1 MASDQSNSRFSPGA
15 AFPENAIDGTN
26 QNIEPLVTPDQLRVR
41 YLFGIDLVTRY
52 KDPLTGKPHVMT
64 DPMIKDIIEGAITTA
79 EQDLKIDIFPVK
91 RREKQ
96 AFDIQLYNQFGYFQ
110 LSHRPCTSVDKL
122 SVTPSNGLDVYVVP
136 NDWVEGAYLTR
147 GQVNIIPL
155 TVAFVQGT
163 YIPQQ
168 SSGGA
173 AFLQILGNRA
183 WIPAWWQIEY
193 TSGFP
198 DGQLPRPVND
208 YIGCLAAQEILSMMA
223 ATYARATGYSQ
234 GLDGI
239 SQSISTPGPQIYKQ
253 RIEEL
258 EAKRKRLL
266 GKIKALFGFKIFS
279 GTL

>member
-1 MASDQSNSRFSPGA
+1 MAFDPSNSRFSTGA
-15 AFPENAIDGTN
+15 AAPENAIDAAR
-26 QNIEPLVTPDQLRVR
+26 QDLEPLITPEQLKFRH
-41 YLFGIDLVTRY
+41 LFGIPLVSAI
-52 KDPLTGKPHVMT
+52 KDPFTGKPQVFT
-64 DPMIKDIIEGAITTA
+64 DEQIKDIIEGAVSQA
-79 EQDLKIDIFPVK
+79 EQDTKIDIFPVR

-96 AFDIQLYNQFGYFQ
+96 PFDINLYNTFGYFQ
-110 LSHRPCTSVDKL
+110 LDHRPCTSVDKL

-147 GQVNIIPL
+147 GQVNIVPL

-198 DGQLPRPVND
+198 DGQLPRTVNE
-208 YIGCLAAQEILSMMA
+208 YIGVVAAMEVLSMLA
-223 ATYARATGYSQ
+223 ATYARVTSHSLGIDAYSQ
-234 GLDGI
+234 SVG
-239 SQSISTPGPQIYKQ
+239 TPGPQLFKT
-253 RIEEL
+253 RMDEL
-258 EAKRKRLL
+258 EAKRTRLL
-266 GKIKALFGFKIFS
+266 KKLKANYGFKIFS

>member
-1 MASDQSNSRFSPGA
+1 MSFDPKNSRFGPGA
-15 AFPENAIDGTN
+15 VAPENAIDAVR
-26 QNIEPLVTPDQLRVR
+26 QDMEPLVTPEQLKYRH
-41 YLFGIDLVTRY
+41 LFGISLVSAV
-52 KDPLTGKPHVMT
+52 KDPLTGKAQVFT
-64 DPMIKDIIEGAITTA
+64 DEQIKDIIEGAVSQA
-79 EQDLKIDIFPVK
+79 EQDLKIDIFPVQ

-110 LSHRPCTSVDKL
+110 LEHRPCTSVNKL

-136 NDWVEGAYLTR
+136 NDWVEGAYLSR
-147 GQVNIIPL
+147 GQVNIVPL

-193 TSGFP
+193 TSGYP
-198 DGQLPRPVND
+198 DGQLPRTVNE
-208 YIGCLAAQEILSMMA
+208 YIGTVAAMEILSQLA
-223 ATYARATGYSQ
+223 ATRALATSHSLGIDGYN
-234 GLDGI
+234 
-239 SQSISTPGPQIYKQ
+239 QSVSTPGPQIYKT
-253 RIEEL
+253 RMDEL
-258 EAKRKRLL
+258 EAKRTRLL
-266 GKIKALFGFKIFS
+266 KKLKANYGFKIFS